1 MRGAALVWFALVLA
15 AAVHVALSGL
25 PVATDLMA
33 LLPREDRD
41 EAVQRAKDAATGA
54 LSQRVVVLVG
64 HAERERAHAAAAALE
79 AGLARVMRPSG
90 DVPDKDALRRL
101 GALYFP
107 HRAGLLAEADR
118 EALLAGESEALVMRA
133 LSQVYGFGGIADA
146 RLLARDP
153 FLLFPAFL
161 TGLPIPASRLGLD
174 EGRPTVTEDGVTW
187 VLVTGRL
194 TGEATSLA
202 FQQRFAAAYAAA
214 APPGVK
220 LLRLGTVFYAHAG
233 AERAMAESSL
243 IATVSLAGTALLLV
257 LCFRGLRPLLLGVAA
272 IVVGLVVA
280 LSACLV
286 LFGELHVAA
295 QLFGASLI
303 GIAADYAL
311 LYFSQV
317 FSPRTDPRARLA
329 HVLPGITLGMLTT
342 LVGYLT
348 LAASPFPG
356 LRQVAVFSVVGLLG
370 SFATV
375 VLWFP
380 LLDRTGPAELGRVPR
395 RLAEGLWRFWS
406 RRPARLA
413 ALAVFV
419 AVAAAGAARLSIDD
433 DVRRQQALD
442 PVLAAEQAEFQ
453 RLTGFGQTTQFF
465 VVQGANGEQVL
476 RREEA
481 LGERLAASGAVTG
494 WQSAARFAPSAQR
507 QRESRVL
514 VTERLAGPHLAAYR
528 ARLGMPEPETPA
540 AVPPLTPAEVAASGA
555 VPLLSTLL
563 LEDGLHLVLLDRL
576 SDMAGVRAAADGLEG
591 VRFVDPTGDLTEL
604 LGSYRRR
611 AVALLGVSALLML
624 PLLWW
629 RYGLARALRVMAPPA
644 AAVVLAPCLLALF
657 GQPFGFFSAMA
668 LVLAL
673 SIGVDY
679 AVFFAEDCERRDPV
693 VLVGVLLATVTT
705 LLSFGL
711 LGLSDT
717 AAVKSFGL
725 TMLAAI
731 PLAFLLAPLAGSG
744 GGQTGVSVP
753 NVNNPQDE

>member
-1 MRGAALVWFALVLA
+1 
-15 AAVHVALSGL
+15 
-25 PVATDLMA
+25 
-33 LLPREDRD
+33 
-41 EAVQRAKDAATGA
+41 
-54 LSQRVVVLVG
+54 
-64 HAERERAHAAAAALE
+64 
-79 AGLARVMRPSG
+79 
-90 DVPDKDALRRL
+90 
-101 GALYFP
+101 
-107 HRAGLLAEADR
+107 
-118 EALLAGESEALVMRA
+118 
-133 LSQVYGFGGIADA
+133 
-146 RLLARDP
+146 
-153 FLLFPAFL
+153 
-161 TGLPIPASRLGLD
+161 
-174 EGRPTVTEDGVTW
+174 
-187 VLVTGRL
+187 
-194 TGEATSLA
+194 
-202 FQQRFAAAYAAA
+202 
-214 APPGVK
+214 
-220 LLRLGTVFYAHAG
+220 
-233 AERAMAESSL
+233 MAESSM
-243 IATVSLAGTALLLV
+243 IGSVSLAGTVLLLV
-257 LCFRGLRPLLLGVAA
+257 LCFRGLRPLLLGVTA

-280 LSACLV
+280 LSACLA

-311 LYFSQV
+311 LYFSQIL
-317 FSPRTDPRARLA
+317 SPRTEPRARLA

-370 SFATV
+370 SFLTV

-380 LLDRTGPAELGRVPR
+380 LLDKTPPAELGRLPR
-395 RLAEGLWRFWS
+395 RLAEGMWRFWS
-406 RRPARLA
+406 RPWARLA
-413 ALAVFV
+413 ALVVFV
-419 AVAAAGAARLSIDD
+419 VVVATGLARLSVDD

-465 VVQGANGEQVL
+465 VVQGADGEQAL
-476 RREEA
+476 HREEA
-481 LGERLAASGAVTG
+481 LGDRLAASGAVAG

-514 VTERLAGPHLAAYR
+514 VAERLAGPHLAAYR
-528 ARLGMPEPETPA
+528 ARLGMPEPEPPPVVA
-540 AVPPLTPAEVAASGA
+540 PLTPAEVAASGA
-555 VPLLSTLL
+555 VPLLATLL
-563 LEDGLHLVLLDRL
+563 LEDGLHLVLLDRVA
-576 SDMAGVRAAADGLEG
+576 DIAAVRAAAEGLEG
-591 VRFVDPTGDLTEL
+591 VRFVDPTGDITEL

-629 RYGLARALRVMAPPA
+629 RYGFAGALRVMAPPA
-644 AAVVLAPCLLALF
+644 AAAVLAPCLLALF

-673 SIGVDY
+673 SVGVDY
-679 AVFFAEDCERRDPV
+679 AVFFAEDRERRDPV
-693 VLVGVLLATVTT
+693 ILAAVALATATT

-731 PLAFLLAPLAGSG
+731 PLAFLLAPLAGIGAG
-744 GGQTGVSVP
+744 GYLRRAGACPKS
-753 NVNNPQDE
+753 